1 MSKLIKKDPMVF
13 AKEISNSNL
22 VPQQFRGK
30 PADIYLAMSWGDEL
44 GLSPIQSLISQWQKM
59 PPSATRCH
67 PIRLMMLMLGTR

>member
-30 PADIYLAMSWGDEL
+30 PADIYLAMSWG
-44 GLSPIQSLISQWQKM
+44 
-59 PPSATRCH
+59 R
-67 PIRLMMLMLGTR
+67 